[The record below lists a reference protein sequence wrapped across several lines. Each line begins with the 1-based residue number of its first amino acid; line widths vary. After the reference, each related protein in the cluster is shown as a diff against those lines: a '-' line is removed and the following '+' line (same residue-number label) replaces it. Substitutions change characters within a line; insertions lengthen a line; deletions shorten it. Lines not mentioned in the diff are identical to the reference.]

1 MNLFIY
7 TNPFGSISLENLT
20 NTGMK
25 EKEEI
30 PTFYIIDHDKFGVP
44 SVGLLC

>member
-20 NTGMK
+20 